1 MKIFFD
7 VFVKINVGEYYFKEL
22 ENYFEIEVVES
33 VKVFME
39 DDELI
44 DFEQIYVK
52 CLLFICF

>member
-44 DFEQIYVK
+44 DFE
-52 CLLFICF
+52 